1 MGTLGTNKNFK
12 IGDEVEILPLTRHE
26 KDEYPVGWDWKMDTY
41 IGSTGTIE
49 HITPNGYKLKDVVD
63 IAGVIQT
70 YEAPFCMN
78 HIRKDDKNVS
88 RR

>member
-26 KDEYPVGWDWKMDTY
+26 KDEYPVGWDWNMDTY

-49 HITPNGYKLKDVVD
+49 HITPNGYKIKGCGRYSWCDTNLRSTVL
-63 IAGVIQT
+63 
-70 YEAPFCMN
+70 YEPY
-78 HIRKDDKNVS
+78 
-88 RR
+88 